1 MNFIKKYWDIVC
13 GMLLGFASCI
23 LVSFKKE
30 NIQLIYSIVILI
42 LAFIGVLKVVKACIE
57 SDKKQSDKNRT
68 HVIDKLVDSQ
78 SCMKAIDIAEHPT
91 KTGEE
96 LGNLI
101 VKTTK
106 GERRLMKKLFTWIK
120 LYWHQIIGFGIDISY
135 ACVVIYMY
143 ITDKFGFVLGWLP
156 QETAWQI
163 SGKVIFGLISILFVF
178 FSIRDKVKWVGVGTI
193 ESARKYLQDLS
204 SGVTKGL
211 SPEAKSTI
219 KSHLKLLNKKLKIAE
234 EETSKYDAKV
244 SEITSSLKTL
254 KELCDKG
261 IGDSNEFNSKVD
273 ELNQTQK
280 ELTSATQ
287 VVEEIKAEIARY
299 EDALK

>member
-1 MNFIKKYWDIVC
+1 MHFFN
-13 GMLLGFASCI
+13 
-23 LVSFKKE
+23 
-30 NIQLIYSIVILI
+30 
-42 LAFIGVLKVVKACIE
+42 
-57 SDKKQSDKNRT
+57 
-68 HVIDKLVDSQ
+68 
-78 SCMKAIDIAEHPT
+78 
-91 KTGEE
+91 
-96 LGNLI
+96 
-101 VKTTK
+101 
-106 GERRLMKKLFTWIK
+106 
-120 LYWHQIIGFGIDISY
+120 
-135 ACVVIYMY
+135 
-143 ITDKFGFVLGWLP
+143 
-156 QETAWQI
+156 QE
-163 SGKVIFGLISILFVF
+163 
-178 FSIRDKVKWVGVGTI
+178 VGTI

-244 SEITSSLKTL
+244 NEITSALKTL